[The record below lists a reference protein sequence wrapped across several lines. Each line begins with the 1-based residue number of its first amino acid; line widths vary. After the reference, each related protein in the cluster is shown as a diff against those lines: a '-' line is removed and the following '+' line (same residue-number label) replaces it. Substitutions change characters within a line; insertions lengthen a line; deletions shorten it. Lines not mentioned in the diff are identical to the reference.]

1 VDKKERYKKLIRW
14 LLVDLAVAAFIFAL
28 LLYRPS
34 RYDRR
39 TASSIGSQQ
48 GRVEPYMTHLSSE
61 LYNGA
66 QLGEPFELEVI
77 EQGINQTIT
86 RWSAESEGILFT
98 APELLFLPGSIVFM
112 GMADVKSAQFVVTIA
127 IEPNT
132 DEKGMLNLQV
142 AKVKIGAMN
151 ITPLAKMIAK
161 KMYQERIATVPID
174 TQDLRS
180 QIAASL
186 LNGEP
191 FDPIFNVDHKK
202 VRLDGITVK
211 QGKLILRF
219 VPASQR
225 VQ

>member
-1 VDKKERYKKLIRW
+1 
-14 LLVDLAVAAFIFAL
+14 
-28 LLYRPS
+28 
-34 RYDRR
+34 
-39 TASSIGSQQ
+39 
-48 GRVEPYMTHLSSE
+48 
-61 LYNGA
+61 
-66 QLGEPFELEVI
+66 LGEPFELEVI

>member
-1 VDKKERYKKLIRW
+1 MEADKKERYKKLIRW
-14 LLVDLAVAAFIFAL
+14 LLVDLAVAAIIFAL

-34 RYDRR
+34 RYDSRKVGF
-39 TASSIGSQQ
+39 TVGQQ
-48 GRVEPYMTHLSSE
+48 GQVEPYMTHLSSE

-77 EQGINQTIT
+77 EQGINQTIA

-98 APELLFLPGSIVFM
+98 APEILFLPGSIVFM
-112 GMADVKSAQFVVTIA
+112 GVADVKSAQFVVTIA
-127 IEPNT
+127 LEPNT

-161 KMYQERIATVPID
+161 KMYKERIATVPID
-174 TQDLRS
+174 MQDLRS

-186 LNGEP
+186 LSGEP

-211 QGKLILRF
+211 QGKLILHF
-219 VPASQR
+219 VPA
-225 VQ
+225 

>member
-1 VDKKERYKKLIRW
+1 LEADKKERYKKLIRW
-14 LLVDLAVAAFIFAL
+14 LLVDLAVAAIIFAL

-34 RYDRR
+34 RYDPRKVGF
-39 TASSIGSQQ
+39 TVGQQ
-48 GRVEPYMTHLSSE
+48 GQVEPYMTHLSSE

-77 EQGINQTIT
+77 EQGINQTIA

-98 APELLFLPGSIVFM
+98 EPEILFLPGSIVFM
-112 GMADVKSAQFVVTIA
+112 GVADVKSAQFVVTIA
-127 IEPNT
+127 LEPNT

-151 ITPLAKMIAK
+151 ITPLVKMIAK
-161 KMYQERIATVPID
+161 KMYKERIATVPID

-211 QGKLILRF
+211 QGKLILHF
-219 VPASQR
+219 VPA
-225 VQ
+225 